1 MKDAFVLD
9 DKYDINSCIVFY
21 NNMPFR
27 YSNLY
32 RFQFDNDAEFLEDIE
47 EDLKER
53 IENELKYQSV

>member
-9 DKYDINSCIVFY
+9 DEQDIHSCIVFY

-27 YSNLY
+27 YPNLY
-32 RFQFDNDAEFLEDIE
+32 RVQFENDAEFLEDIQE
-47 EDLKER
+47 ELEER